1 MSPVLASPLIWKST
15 KFLCCR
21 ENPILAPCWSCFIDL
36 LSFAF
41 VIIII
46 QNVLPQRILP
56 FCLTVALKCL
66 FFRSQRNNLILPPV
80 NSCKKKEINTSLP
93 WGWLFPE
100 IFCNTYGPFY
110 LLIVSL
116 LCLFALFSHTTCPLR
131 PPSLFYKRIWYP
143 ASSKMA
149 ILRYYSS
156 IFSFSWLS
164 KVIFLTPIPCVSD
177 SCGKQSELGL
187 GNTFMVTS
195 APHD

>member
-21 ENPILAPCWSCFIDL
+21 ENPILAPCWSCFIHL

-100 IFCNTYGPFY
+100 TFCNTYGPFY

-116 LCLFALFSHTTCPLR
+116 LCLFALFSHTR
-131 PPSLFYKRIWYP
+131 
-143 ASSKMA
+143 SKYFMFCHFW
-149 ILRYYSS
+149 IHLTFGWIVNLDISHI
-156 IFSFSWLS
+156 IF
-164 KVIFLTPIPCVSD
+164 IPYI
-177 SCGKQSELGL
+177 
-187 GNTFMVTS
+187 T
-195 APHD
+195 